1 MLPVRLHR
9 VVSRL
14 CVSSAEGHA
23 QVART
28 KRLCQRAGD
37 AIAFRK
43 SNEDM
48 QRVLCYN
55 IYQANHV
62 SLSQIKGC
70 R

>member
-23 QVART
+23 QVASK
-28 KRLCQRAGD
+28 KRLSQRAED
-37 AIAFRK
+37 VIAFGK

-48 QRVLCYN
+48 ERVLCYTS
-55 IYQANHV
+55 YQANHV
-62 SLSQIKGC
+62 S
-70 R
+70 